1 MLKEQRKQTERMVLN
16 MKRKFLEDMGL
27 EKEQVDKILDENSQ
41 DIGKAKG
48 DSEKIQKD
56 LDAANAE
63 VESLKGQISD
73 RDKQLETLKNST
85 DDVEG
90 MKQEIAKLQADNKAK
105 DDAHAA
111 EIKQLKIDAA
121 IDSALTGAK
130 AKNNT
135 AVKALLKDLDKAEL
149 AEDGTI
155 KGLAEQIEAL
165 QKSDAYLFDTTTKKQ
180 TQVKGA
186 KPGESGNED
195 GDHGVDTSKMTYSEL
210 AAYMAEHPDAKI
222 D

>member
-1 MLKEQRKQTERMVLN
+1 MKKEEFVKLGIS
-16 MKRKFLEDMGL
+16 EDL
-27 EKEQVDKILDENSQ
+27 AAKAEAASQ
-41 DIGKAKG
+41 
-48 DSEKIQKD
+48 E
-56 LDAANAE
+56 E
-63 VESLKGQISD
+63 LKGYIPKARFDEVNNEKKKLELDVRD
-73 RDKQLETLKNST
+73 RDGQLETLKDST
-85 DDVEG
+85 GDVEA
-90 MKQEIAKLQADNKAK
+90 MKQQIATLQADNKAK
-105 DDAHAA
+105 DEAHAA

-121 IDSALTGAK
+121 VDAALTGAR
-130 AKNNT
+130 AKNTT
-135 AVKALLKDLDKAEL
+135 AVKALLKDLDKAEIG
-149 AEDGTI
+149 EDGTI

-165 QKSDAYLFDTTTKKQ
+165 QKSDEYLFETKETKK

>member
-1 MLKEQRKQTERMVLN
+1 

-85 DDVEG
+85 GDVEG

-165 QKSDAYLFDTTTKKQ
+165 QKSDAYLFDITTKKK

-186 KPGESGNED
+186 KPGESGNDD
-195 GDHGVDTSKMTYSEL
+195 GDHEVDTSKMTYSEL
-210 AAYMAEHPDAKI
+210 AAYMAEHPDAEI
-222 D
+222 

>member
-27 EKEQVDKILDENSQ
+27 EKEHVDKILDENSQ

-85 DDVEG
+85 GDVEG

-149 AEDGTI
+149 ADDGTI

-165 QKSDAYLFDTTTKKQ
+165 QKSDAYLFDTTTKKK

-186 KPGESGNED
+186 KPGESGNDD
-195 GDHGVDTSKMTYSEL
+195 GDHEVDTSKMTYSEL
-210 AAYMAEHPDAKI
+210 AAYMAEHPDAEI
-222 D
+222 

>member
-1 MLKEQRKQTERMVLN
+1 

-27 EKEQVDKILDENSQ
+27 TKEQIDKILDENSQ

-48 DSEKIQKD
+48 DFEKVQGD
-56 LDAANAE
+56 LATANQEIAA
-63 VESLKGQISD
+63 LKNQVAD
-73 RDKQLETLKNST
+73 RDTQLETLKNST
-85 DDVEG
+85 GDVEA
-90 MKQEIAKLQADNKAK
+90 MKQQIKALQNDNKAK
-105 DDAHAA
+105 DASHAA

-121 IDSALTGAK
+121 VTTALTGAK
-130 AKNNT
+130 AKNAI

-149 AEDGTI
+149 GEDGTI

-165 QKSDAYLFDTTTKKQ
+165 QKSDAYLFDITTTKKP
-180 TQVKGA
+180 QVKGV

-195 GDHGVDTSKMTYSEL
+195 GDHKVDTSKMTYSEL
-210 AAYMAEHPDAKI
+210 AAYMAEHPEVKI

>member
-1 MLKEQRKQTERMVLN
+1 

-27 EKEQVDKILDENSQ
+27 TKEQIDKILDENSQ

-48 DSEKIQKD
+48 DFEKVQGD
-56 LDAANAE
+56 LATANQEIAA
-63 VESLKGQISD
+63 LKNQVAD
-73 RDKQLETLKNST
+73 RDTQLETLKNST
-85 DDVEG
+85 GDVEA
-90 MKQEIAKLQADNKAK
+90 MKQQIKALQDDNKAK
-105 DDAHAA
+105 DASHAA

-121 IDSALTGAK
+121 VTTALTGAK
-130 AKNNT
+130 AKNAI

-149 AEDGTI
+149 GEDGTI

-165 QKSDAYLFDTTTKKQ
+165 QKSDAYLFDITTTKKP
-180 TQVKGA
+180 QVKGA

-195 GDHGVDTSKMTYSEL
+195 GDHKVDTSKMTYSEL
-210 AAYMAEHPDAKI
+210 AAYMAEYPDAKI

>member
-1 MLKEQRKQTERMVLN
+1 

-85 DDVEG
+85 GDVEA
-90 MKQEIAKLQADNKAK
+90 MKQQIATLQADNKAK

-111 EIKQLKIDAA
+111 EIKQLKIDSA

-149 AEDGTI
+149 ADDGTI

-165 QKSDAYLFDTTTKKQ
+165 QKSDAYLFDTTTKKK

-186 KPGESGNED
+186 KPGESGND
-195 GDHGVDTSKMTYSEL
+195 DSDHEVDTSKMTYSEL
-210 AAYMAEHPDAKI
+210 AAYMAEHPDAEI
-222 D
+222 

>member
-1 MLKEQRKQTERMVLN
+1 

-27 EKEQVDKILDENSQ
+27 EKEQVDKVLDENSQ

-48 DSEKIQKD
+48 DLEKVQAD
-56 LDAANAE
+56 LATAQQE
-63 VESLKGQISD
+63 VTTLKAQVAD
-73 RDKQLETLKNST
+73 RDGQLETLKNST
-85 DDVEG
+85 GDVEA
-90 MKQEIAKLQADNKAK
+90 MKQQIATLQADNKAK

-121 IDSALTGAK
+121 IESALTGAK

-149 AEDGTI
+149 GEDGTI

-165 QKSDAYLFDTTTKKQ
+165 QKSDAYLFDTTTTKK

-186 KPGESGNED
+186 TPGESGNEE

-210 AAYMAEHPDAKI
+210 AAYLAEHPDAKI
-222 D
+222 

>member
-1 MLKEQRKQTERMVLN
+1 

-85 DDVEG
+85 GDVEA
-90 MKQEIAKLQADNKAK
+90 MKKQIATLQADNKAK

-111 EIKQLKIDAA
+111 EIKKMKVDAA
-121 IDSALTGAK
+121 VDAALTSSGAINTK
-130 AKNNT
+130 A
-135 AVKALLKDLDKAEL
+135 VVPFLKDLDKAEL
-149 AEDGTI
+149 AEDGTV

-165 QKSDAYLFDTTTKKQ
+165 IKADDTKFLFTAKKK

-186 KPGESGNED
+186 KPGESGNDD
-195 GDHGVDTSKMTYSEL
+195 GDHEVDTSKMTYSEL
-210 AAYMAEHPDAKI
+210 AAYMAEHPDAEI
-222 D
+222 